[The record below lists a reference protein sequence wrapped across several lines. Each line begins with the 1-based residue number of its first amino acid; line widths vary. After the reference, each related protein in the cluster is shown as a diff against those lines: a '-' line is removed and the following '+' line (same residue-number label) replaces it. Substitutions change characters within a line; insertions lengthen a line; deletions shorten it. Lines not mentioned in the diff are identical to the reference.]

1 MGMKVI
7 VIGGGKLGFYLAKT
21 LQEQKHDIVVV
32 EADRRTCAEVL
43 QGLQIPVIC
52 GDGTTSEALRAAGA
66 DTTDVL
72 VAVTGK
78 DEHNLVACQLA
89 KMMFPIKKTIA
100 KVNNPKNAGIM
111 RQLGIDVVISS
122 TDAIARQIEWE
133 VDLSG
138 FKYIAALGQGEATL
152 HEIMLPENFA
162 YSGYKL
168 SDIRLPQ
175 QSVIVAVERQYEV
188 VIPRG
193 NTQIFAGDKL
203 VVLVKGNELDRV
215 RDRLKL

>member
-1 MGMKVI
+1 M
-7 VIGGGKLGFYLAKT
+7 
-21 LQEQKHDIVVV
+21 
-32 EADRRTCAEVL
+32 L

-66 DTTDVL
+66 ETADVI

-89 KMMFPIKKTIA
+89 KMMFPVKKTIA
-100 KVNNPKNAGIM
+100 KVNNPKNAPIM

-162 YSGYKL
+162 YSG
-168 SDIRLPQ
+168 
-175 QSVIVAVERQYEV
+175 AVERQFEV

-203 VVLVKGNELDRV
+203 VVLVKGNELDLV